1 MDKTELDKVDQEIRL
16 HSSLKHPNI
25 LGFVESKQTN
35 EYIYLLLE
43 LAENNTLLSH
53 LDVKT
58 GLPELVALRF
68 VYSIACAL
76 DFLHDKSIVHRD
88 IRPDN
93 ILLDSEFRIK
103 VADLGQARKLQIN
116 ETTRSIVGTFEYM
129 SPEISNEEKYDS
141 KVDVWSLGCILYE
154 LVHG

>member
-25 LGFVESKQTN
+25 IGLVESKQTN

-58 GLPELVALRF
+58 GLPELVALRC

-103 VADLGQARKLQIN
+103 VADLGQARTLEIK
-116 ETTRSIVGTFEYM
+116 ETRSSIAGTFEYM

-141 KVDVWSLGCILYE
+141 KVDVWSLGCLLYE